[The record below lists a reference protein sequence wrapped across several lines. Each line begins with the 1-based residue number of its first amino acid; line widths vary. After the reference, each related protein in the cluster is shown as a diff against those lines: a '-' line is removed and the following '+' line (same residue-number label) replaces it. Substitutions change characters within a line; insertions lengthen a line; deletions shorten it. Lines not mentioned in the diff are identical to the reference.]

1 MNKEKRE
8 VSLFITDI
16 GFDII
21 IEVSDSGDGVDEG
34 AISQLFTR
42 GHSSKGEGRGY
53 GLANVKEVLDEL
65 GGWIEVANQRRRCH
79 LHCLHTERH
88 KGGIGCDQGTHCGR

>member
-1 MNKEKRE
+1 M
-8 VSLFITDI
+8 FITDI

-65 GGWIEVANQRRRCH
+65 GGWIEVANQKKAVPSSLFTYRKAQR
-79 LHCLHTERH
+79 
-88 KGGIGCDQGTHCGR
+88 GIGCDQGTHCGGRFSNRCDS

>member
-65 GGWIEVANQRRRCH
+65 GGWIEVANQKEGGAIF
-79 LHCLHTERH
+79 TVYIP
-88 KGGIGCDQGTHCGR
+88 KGTKGNRL